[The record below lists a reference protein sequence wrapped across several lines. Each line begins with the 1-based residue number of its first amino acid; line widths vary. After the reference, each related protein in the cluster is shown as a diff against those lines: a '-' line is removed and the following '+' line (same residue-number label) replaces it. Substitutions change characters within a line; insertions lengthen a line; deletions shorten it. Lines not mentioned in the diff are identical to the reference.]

1 MGRIKTTLLK
11 RKTIDLYRKHGDKF
25 SADFS
30 SNKATTA
37 NYVTFSSKKQRNII
51 AGYMT
56 RLKKKEKEAEPILLQ
71 GTVT

>member
-11 RKTIDLYRKHGDKF
+11 RKTIDLYKRHGDKF
-25 SADFS
+25 SGDFS
-30 SNKATTA
+30 SNKTVTGQ
-37 NYVTFSSKKQRNII
+37 YVTFYSKKQRNII

-56 RLKKKEKEAEPILLQ
+56 RLKKKEAEGKEPVLR

>member
-11 RKTIDLYRKHGDKF
+11 RKTIDLYKRHGEKF
-25 SADFS
+25 SSDFS
-30 SNKATTA
+30 SNKAATGQ
-37 NYVTFSSKKQRNII
+37 YVLFSSKKQRNII

-56 RLKKKEKEAEPILLQ
+56 RLKKKEAEGKEPVLR

>member
-11 RKTIDLYRKHGDKF
+11 RKTIELYKKYGSKF
-25 SADFS
+25 TIDFTQ
-30 SNKATTA
+30 NKRLTSQHLQTH
-37 NYVTFSSKKQRNII
+37 SKKQRNII

-56 RLKKKEKEAEPILLQ
+56 RLKKKEGQDEVLFK

>member
-25 SADFS
+25 TADFS
-30 SNKATTA
+30 SNKTVTEQ
-37 NYVTFSSKKQRNII
+37 YVTFYSKKQRNII

-56 RLKKKEKEAEPILLQ
+56 RLKKKEKEEPILLQ

>member
-11 RKTIDLYRKHGDKF
+11 RKTIELYKKYGTKF
-25 SADFS
+25 TTEFLQ
-30 SNKATTA
+30 NKAITA
-37 NYVTFSSKKQRNII
+37 QHLGASSKKQRNII

-56 RLKKKEKEAEPILLQ
+56 RLKKKESRDEVLFK